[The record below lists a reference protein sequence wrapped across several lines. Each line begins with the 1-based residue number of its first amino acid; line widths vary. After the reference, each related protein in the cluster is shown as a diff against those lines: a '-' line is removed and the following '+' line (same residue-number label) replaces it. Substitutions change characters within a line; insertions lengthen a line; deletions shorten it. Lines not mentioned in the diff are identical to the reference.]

1 MAGKLPLNRVLG
13 AMDRKQKGFYDSL
26 TDEEKKAFSAFLMNR
41 YASSVKGDS
50 ALQEWWLIATNKRV
64 NTNFFDLSK
73 HPKLQWLLLTTASPG
88 MGTAYHE
95 WIPHKKKDAVNNKIL
110 KTLKKLYPFAKQD
123 ELELMASINTKA
135 DIKTHL
141 ENMGYDKKEIKEMI

>member
-88 MGTAYHE
+88 MGTVYHE

>member
-41 YASSVKGDS
+41 YASSVKGNP

-64 NTNFFDLSK
+64 NTNFFDLAK

-110 KTLKKLYPFAKQD
+110 KTLKTLYPFAKQD

-135 DIKTHL
+135 DIKAHL
-141 ENMGYDKKEIKEMI
+141 ENMGYDKKEIKEML

>member
-41 YASSVKGDS
+41 YASSVKGNQ

-64 NTNFFDLSK
+64 NTNFFDLAK

-95 WIPHKKKDAVNNKIL
+95 WIPHKKKNAVNNKIL
-110 KTLKKLYPFAKQD
+110 KTLKILYPFAKQD
-123 ELELMASINTKA
+123 ELELMSSINTKA

-141 ENMGYDKKEIKEMI
+141 ENMGYDKKEIKEML